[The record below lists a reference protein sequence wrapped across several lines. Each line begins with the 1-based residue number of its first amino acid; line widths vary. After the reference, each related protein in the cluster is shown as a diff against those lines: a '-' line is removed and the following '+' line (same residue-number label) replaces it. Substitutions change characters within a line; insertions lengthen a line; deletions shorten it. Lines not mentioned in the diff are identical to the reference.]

1 MSRRSEDEDL
11 TGATTADDAEGAAD
25 TPAADSPEQV
35 ETTSSELEPA
45 PDSAPEPP
53 ETGLEPQPETAL
65 EQQLRAEV
73 DSLQEQLLRRRAE
86 FENYRR
92 RVERERASL
101 TDEAVGVLLTE
112 LLPTIDN
119 LERAATAAGDEQS
132 VREGVGLILRT
143 LQGLL
148 GARGVSV
155 EDPVGQPFDP
165 EQHQALAHE
174 PAPGHSDG
182 TIVEVFQKGYLLGGR
197 LLRPALVKVAK
208 GDEAGDSDENQDP
221 GETLH

>member
-1 MSRRSEDEDL
+1 MSDPERDED
-11 TGATTADDAEGAAD
+11 TKGAATTAEDDAAEPPADAA
-25 TPAADSPEQV
+25 APEQ
-35 ETTSSELEPA
+35 
-45 PDSAPEPP
+45 SAAAAED
-53 ETGLEPQPETAL
+53 ERGLEPSPPSPED
-65 EQQLRAEV
+65 ELRQEV
-73 DSLQEQLLRRRAE
+73 ENLQDQLLRRRAE

-92 RVERERASL
+92 RVERERAL
-101 TDEAVGVLLTE
+101 IADEAVGELLTE

-119 LERAATAAGDEQS
+119 LERAATAEGDEQS

-148 GARGVSV
+148 GARGVDV
-155 EDPVGQPFDP
+155 EDPAGQPFDP
-165 EQHQALAHE
+165 ERHQALAHE
-174 PAPGHSDG
+174 PAPGHPDG

-208 GDEAGDSDENQDP
+208 GDDETAEAAGD